1 MRAWLAVALALW
13 LATGVCAQ
21 TADSLGLKEV
31 VVEGARV
38 VSKADG
44 QVIYPTDGQK
54 EASATVYGV
63 LAKVGLQGLRVDE
76 VMHTLTPLDDRGS
89 VEVRLNGIPATA
101 QDLLRVAPADL
112 LRIEYSDLPGVR
124 HGRDVGSVVNLVVRV
139 AVSGY
144 AVGAHL
150 SNAVTDAVGRDN
162 VYVRANRGK
171 GEVGL
176 DYGVA
181 YHRFGDVRREE
192 TARYLMPD
200 NTVPT

>member
-76 VMHTLTPLDDRGS
+76 VMHSRQT
-89 VEVRLNGIPATA
+89 
-101 QDLLRVAPADL
+101 Q
-112 LRIEYSDLPGVR
+112 
-124 HGRDVGSVVNLVVRV
+124 H
-139 AVSGY
+139 
-144 AVGAHL
+144 
-150 SNAVTDAVGRDN
+150 
-162 VYVRANRGK
+162 
-171 GEVGL
+171 
-176 DYGVA
+176 
-181 YHRFGDVRREE
+181 
-192 TARYLMPD
+192 
-200 NTVPT
+200 